1 MSRVK
6 IVKEAGAK
14 PTDFE
19 NTVAKVLR
27 LFRCRRARR
36 TVGRQRSRRGDFVS
50 EGNPTRAL
58 FLYAKN
64 GAHARA
70 KKKGEGARR
79 HSKNAHGLG
88 GFERRDACVAR
99 GTRSRG
105 VSRVAMWSLDP
116 ERDFFFGPK
125 ECLCTG
131 RRRRCV
137 FMTPIE
143 DKNRRRRHRFV
154 SIRRR
159 GFLMLT
165 MYCSFSFSFNRPFK
179 I

>member
-70 KKKGEGARR
+70 KKKARAR
-79 HSKNAHGLG
+79 GGTQKTRTGWADLNVATRASRVERARVGFRASRCGRSTPKGISFLVLKNA
-88 GFERRDACVAR
+88 CAR
-99 GTRSRG
+99 GG
-105 VSRVAMWSLDP
+105 VADASS
-116 ERDFFFGPK
+116 
-125 ECLCTG
+125 
-131 RRRRCV
+131 
-137 FMTPIE
+137 
-143 DKNRRRRHRFV
+143 
-154 SIRRR
+154 
-159 GFLMLT
+159 
-165 MYCSFSFSFNRPFK
+165 
-179 I
+179 

>member
-1 MSRVK
+1 MSTRS
-6 IVKEAGAK
+6 
-14 PTDFE
+14 E
-19 NTVAKVLR
+19 N
-27 LFRCRRARR
+27 
-36 TVGRQRSRRGDFVS
+36 RRGRGRVAVILYRREIQLARFFC
-50 EGNPTRAL
+50 TRKMGL
-58 FLYAKN
+58 TRVN
-64 GAHARA
+64 ARA